1 MIELNNVSKIYR
13 RGADRIYALR
23 GVNVN
28 IGKGEMVA
36 VTGPSGSGKS
46 TLMNIIGC
54 IDSPTTGVYK
64 LGGVTVSRLGGKKV
78 TELRRDVIGF
88 IFQDFNL
95 IPHLD
100 ARKNVEL
107 PLMFSRLS
115 AKERRYRAEQAL
127 EMVGLADRMKHL
139 PAELSGGQMQRVAIA
154 RVIASDTQ
162 VVVADEPTGNLDVV
176 SAKMIIDIL
185 WQMNKNGKTIILI
198 THDPETA
205 DSMPR
210 KVLIENG
217 EIIQTGD
224 KYNAEK
230 RQDQLLP

>member
-1 MIELNNVSKIYR
+1 MIELNNVSKIYK

-28 IGKGEMVA
+28 IDRGEMVA

-54 IDSPTTGVYK
+54 IDTPSAGIYK
-64 LGGVTVSRLGGKKV
+64 LGGITVSRLGGRKV
-78 TELRRDVIGF
+78 IELRRDIIGF

-127 EMVGLADRMKHL
+127 EMVGLTDRMKHL

-162 VVVADEPTGNLDVV
+162 VVVADEPTGNLDVA
-176 SAKMIIDIL
+176 SAKTVIDIL
-185 WQMNKNGKTIILI
+185 RQMNKNGKTVILI

-210 KVLIENG
+210 KVMIENG
-217 EIIQTGD
+217 QIKQTGD
-224 KYNAEK
+224 K
-230 RQDQLLP
+230 

>member
-1 MIELNNVSKIYR
+1 MIELSNVSKIYR

-54 IDSPTTGVYK
+54 IDTPTTGVYK
-64 LGGVTVSRLGGKKV
+64 LDGVTVSRLGGKKV

-107 PLMFSRLS
+107 PLMISRLS

-185 WQMNKNGKTIILI
+185 WQMNKNGKTIVLI

-205 DSMPR
+205 ESMPR
-210 KVLIENG
+210 KVVIENG